1 MIVVMGPN
9 STENDAKMVL
19 GHIETKDG
27 LKAHMIAGEAQ
38 NVIGVIGQ
46 IYPELQNELELMS
59 GVGEV
64 IRVSKPYKLAGRDF
78 HPDDSIIKVGDVSIG
93 GNEMVVMAGPC
104 AVEDRQ
110 QILDTAR
117 TAKAAGA
124 RILRGGAFKP
134 RSSPYSFRGLG
145 EEGLRL
151 LGDARDETGLPIIT
165 EVMNSND
172 VELVER
178 HADILQVGAR
188 NVQNFNLLDAVG
200 QIRKPVL
207 LKRGFSTSYEE
218 WLLSAEYIIAGGN
231 NQVILCERG
240 IRTFETYTRNT
251 LDLEAIPVIKKL
263 SHLPI
268 VADPSHA
275 TGRWDLVT
283 PMAFAAVAAGAHG
296 LLIEVHPNPDK
307 ALSDGPQSLNFDNF
321 QRLMEGVRGI
331 AGAVGRTVAPGQG

>member
-1 MIVVMGPN
+1 MP
-9 STENDAKMVL
+9 
-19 GHIETKDG
+19 
-27 LKAHMIAGEAQ
+27 
-38 NVIGVIGQ
+38 
-46 IYPELQNELELMS
+46 

-78 HPDDSIIKVGDVSIG
+78 HPDESVIKIGDVSIG

-117 TAKAAGA
+117 IAKASGA

-151 LGDARDETGLPIIT
+151 LSEARDETGLPIIT

-178 HADILQVGAR
+178 HADILQIGAR
-188 NVQNFNLLDAVG
+188 NVQNFNLLDVVG

-231 NQVILCERG
+231 HQVILCERG

-268 VADPSHA
+268 VVDPSHA

-283 PMAFAAVAAGAHG
+283 PMALAAVAAGAHG